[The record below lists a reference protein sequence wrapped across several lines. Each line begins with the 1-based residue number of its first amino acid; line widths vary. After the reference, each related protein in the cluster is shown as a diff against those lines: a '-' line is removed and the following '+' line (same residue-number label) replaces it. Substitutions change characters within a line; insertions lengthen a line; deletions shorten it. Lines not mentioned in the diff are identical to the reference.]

1 MTFPSLNRHQIREK
15 ALQTIFQLNSNEE
28 LSREDAIQM
37 ALLSD
42 FEEDAEE
49 EEIVLEQPY
58 LRSLVDGVLDHRDSI
73 NESIRPY
80 LKNWSLERLPKTDT
94 IILQIAVYEMLFAND
109 EEVPQK
115 VALNEAIE
123 LAKEYSDES
132 SRKFIN
138 GVLSN
143 LIDST
148 EKP

>member
-28 LSREDAIQM
+28 LSREEAIQM

-42 FEEDAEE
+42 IEDAEE
-49 EEIVLEQPY
+49 GLVMIDQPY
-58 LRSLVDGVLDHRDSI
+58 LSRLVDGVLDHLDAI

-94 IILQIAVYEMLFAND
+94 IILQIAVYEMLYAQD

-123 LAKEYSDES
+123 LAKEYCDES